1 MRQTTT
7 LETRQGMFFFFV
19 MQCILAHIGTARTAV
34 RAAQLRKLSSLCQ
47 YCTNWG
53 IYCFKRLQLT
63 STLIEH
69 PHEKWW
75 ISPLKRVLKYSAT
88 VIIYYFLP
96 RETKRNPILST
107 CTSEEKLTVP
117 VQSSSVREFR
127 LNCVF
132 REPQHCCSWQEHWGR
147 AMETWCQRSEN
158 LNHTPI
164 HLLSKTPQSKKAG
177 WANRDRVT
185 KRQWEQKNRIKFNRV
200 KRHRQREDEQE
211 NFFFCLLPFCWCLH
225 HPRVPIAAA
234 VLPAEGKVWCS
245 VVRNINVPIV
255 ICLSLLQ
262 KQLPLSTGLL
272 SVSSLGYRCWGLAH
286 QPGSQM
292 AVVLLLLPLVLLCS
306 SKAKAMG
313 TWSITQH

>member
-1 MRQTTT
+1 MVDFPF
-7 LETRQGMFFFFV
+7 E
-19 MQCILAHIGTARTAV
+19 AS
-34 RAAQLRKLSSLCQ
+34 AQVLSYSHNLLFSSQ
-47 YCTNWG
+47 RN
-53 IYCFKRLQLT
+53 KEE
-63 STLIEH
+63 SHPEH
-69 PHEKWW
+69 LYVGGEANCACAKQQ
-75 ISPLKRVLKYSAT
+75 R
-88 VIIYYFLP
+88 
-96 RETKRNPILST
+96 
-107 CTSEEKLTVP
+107 
-117 VQSSSVREFR
+117 REFR

-200 KRHRQREDEQE
+200 KRHHQREDEQE

-225 HPRVPIAAA
+225 HPRVPSAAA